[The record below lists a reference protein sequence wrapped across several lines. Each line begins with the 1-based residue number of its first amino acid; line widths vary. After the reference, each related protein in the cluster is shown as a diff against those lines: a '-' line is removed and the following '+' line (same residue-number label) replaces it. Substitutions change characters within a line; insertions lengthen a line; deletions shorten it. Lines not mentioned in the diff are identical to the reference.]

1 MAEVDDKRRL
11 DSVWRVF
18 QEEDRTWTITDDLRP
33 GFVVAGHYLQ
43 DAVEELMSAQAIWDE
58 AAEDNNEPG

>member
-1 MAEVDDKRRL
+1 MAEPSGRL
-11 DSVWRVF
+11 DSIWRVF

-33 GFVVAGHYLQ
+33 GFVVAGYYLQ